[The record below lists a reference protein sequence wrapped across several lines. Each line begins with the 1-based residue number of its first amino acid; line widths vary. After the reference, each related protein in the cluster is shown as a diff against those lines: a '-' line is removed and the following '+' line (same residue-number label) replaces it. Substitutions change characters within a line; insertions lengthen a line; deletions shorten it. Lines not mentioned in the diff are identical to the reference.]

1 MTLDEIFDLWNDDAT
16 IDHTELGNAALELAK
31 LHQKYY
37 RILSQE
43 RLLYKKLEMELK
55 QLKLEKQEFYGDGPT
70 QEQIEKGWKLPA
82 KGRILKADVGSYVD
96 SDSDVINSTLKLA
109 YQSEKVNLLTDIIKT
124 ISNRG
129 FHIKSAIDWE
139 RFKVGA

>member
-1 MTLDEIFDLWNDDAT
+1 MTLDEIFELWSDDAST
-16 IDHTELGNAALELAK
+16 DPAELGNAALDLAK

-55 QLKLEKQEFYGDGPT
+55 QLRVEKYEFYVDGPT
-70 QEQIEKGWKLPA
+70 EEQIQKGWKLPA
-82 KGRILKADVGSYVD
+82 KGRILKADSGNYID
-96 SDSDVINSTLKLA
+96 SDPDIVAHTLKLA

-129 FHIKSAIDWE
+129 FHIKSAIDWA
-139 RFKVGA
+139 RFQVGA